1 MIYMYDILKDYVKIM
16 LILRIHRLY
25 IYTTYEEINPV
36 RDPERMQCNFS
47 WYLDHGWGRFA
58 NIHCWQMATP

>member
-1 MIYMYDILKDYVKIM
+1 MYDILKDYVKIM
-16 LILRIHRLY
+16 LILHTYTQIIY